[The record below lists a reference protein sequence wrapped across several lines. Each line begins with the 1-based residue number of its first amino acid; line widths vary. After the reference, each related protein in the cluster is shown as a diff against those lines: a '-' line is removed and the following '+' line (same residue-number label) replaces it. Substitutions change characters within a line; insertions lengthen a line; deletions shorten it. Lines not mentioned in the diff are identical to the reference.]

1 MLCTVLYVS
10 VWELKE
16 HIYKIDVTDVS
27 SLPVQTVSAARAGFY
42 ARHSLTTAVPRG
54 VTLAVCHLTGEPNF
68 C

>member
-1 MLCTVLYVS
+1 MGCTLLYVS

-16 HIYKIDVTDVS
+16 DIYKIDVTDVS
-27 SLPVQTVSAARAGFY
+27 RLPVQTVSAARAGFY
-42 ARHSLTTAVPRG
+42 SHCCLTTAVPIG